1 MLRVISE
8 VRPRWIIAENVS
20 GLISI
25 DKGLVL
31 ERVFTDLEGEGYQVQ
46 PFVVPA
52 CAVGAPH
59 RRDRIWIV
67 AYSERRGTF
76 GPGFVQR
83 PGKDSGEMG
92 LRKAEDAESADGN
105 APNSTQHVLNRTGNR
120 RQGGREEFADT
131 DGDAT
136 DTIERMRPELSQS
149 NKRRVQKQNRGDAA
163 NPRNQRSQR
172 RGKLGEQKKKRQT
185 APGGRQDVAGCCG
198 EDAADTIGQ
207 YDDHGRHGAG
217 QILRERREAPEIQ
230 RCRDAWNEPWIEAAS
245 RFCNLDAGLSEELA
259 QPKGWRTNA
268 LKALGNS
275 VVPPLVYE
283 IFKAIKKADEV

>member
-1 MLRVISE
+1 
-8 VRPRWIIAENVS
+8 VS

-67 AYSERRGTF
+67 ANR
-76 GPGFVQR
+76 
-83 PGKDSGEMG
+83 
-92 LRKAEDAESADGN
+92 
-105 APNSTQHVLNRTGNR
+105 TQHMLNRTGTH
-120 RQGGREEFADT
+120 RQEWRGEFADT
-131 DGDAT
+131 D
-136 DTIERMRPELSQS
+136 
-149 NKRRVQKQNRGDAA
+149 VDAA
-163 NPRNQRSQR
+163 NTKHDGQFTSKRQCKTEKLEQQQGRKEKQKSAVKPERSNTRSPLHAPNPSNQGPQR
-172 RGKLGEQKKKRQT
+172 RSELGKQKKKRQT

-230 RCRDAWNEPWIEAAS
+230 RCRDAWNEPWIEAATRLCGIHDGGS
-245 RFCNLDAGLSEELA
+245 CGLD
-259 QPKGWRTNA
+259 RTNR
-268 LKALGNS
+268 LKALGNAI
-275 VVPPLVYE
+275 VPQVAAE
-283 IFKAIKKADEV
+283 IFKAIRSVES

>member
-1 MLRVISE
+1 
-8 VRPRWIIAENVS
+8 VS

-92 LRKAEDAESADGN
+92 LRKAEDAESAEGN
-105 APNSTQHVLNRTGNR
+105 AP
-120 RQGGREEFADT
+120 
-131 DGDAT
+131 
-136 DTIERMRPELSQS
+136 
-149 NKRRVQKQNRGDAA
+149 